1 MLLEILGVV
10 APVFLI
16 AGIGYLLEKGGA
28 GLHHETMS
36 TLVMT
41 AGAPALIFSSLT
53 STELSNSTLASVSA
67 GALGVAIISAGL
79 SLIVLAVLRLP
90 VRSFLPSLTMANAGN
105 IGLPCAYLAFGADGL
120 ALGAGSSSSMPS
132 CYTPSCRFS
141 RADRSRSMAY
151 SASRLFGL
159 SLLPSCSRLSGM
171 TPPGILADTTEILG
185 GMMIPIMVILLGGAL
200 ARLKVSDVGVSV
212 RLGVAR
218 LLIGV
223 SAGTLVVTAFRFRGI
238 EAGTVFLLAS
248 MPAATVTYVF
258 AQRYNRSPEQVAGL
272 IVTSTV
278 LVFLALPAILVRRDQ
293 HELAVNPPLV
303 SAEWLAGRLDDCDH

>member
-67 GALGVAIISAGL
+67 GALGVAIIGAGL

-90 VRSFLPSLTMANAGN
+90 VRNFLPSLTMPNAGN

-120 ALGAGSSSSMPS
+120 ALGAAFFFVNAILLYTVMPILSRGS
-132 CYTPSCRFS
+132 FS
-141 RADRSRSMAY
+141 LDSVFREPLVWAVVA
-151 SASRLFGL
+151 AIVF
-159 SLLPSCSRLSGM
+159 RLSGM

-185 GMMIPIMVILLGGAL
+185 GMMIPIMVILLGGTL

-258 AQRYNRSPEQVAGL
+258 AQRYDRSPEQVAGL

-278 LVFLALPAILVRRDQ
+278 LVFLALPAILFV
-293 HELAVNPPLV
+293 AISMSSP
-303 SAEWLAGRLDDCDH
+303 

>member
-1 MLLEILGVV
+1 MTAEVGAGPTERNLLLEILGVV

-67 GALGVAIISAGL
+67 GALGVAIISAAL

-105 IGLPCAYLAFGADGL
+105 LGLPCAYLAFGADGL
-120 ALGAGSSSSMPS
+120 ALGAAFFFVNAILLYTVMPILSRGS
-132 CYTPSCRFS
+132 FS
-141 RADRSRSMAY
+141 LDDVFREPLVWAVVA
-151 SASRLFGL
+151 AIVF
-159 SLLPSCSRLSGM
+159 RLSGM

-212 RLGVAR
+212 RLGAAR

-278 LVFLALPAILVRRDQ
+278 LVFLALPAILFV
-293 HELAVNPPLV
+293 AISMSSP
-303 SAEWLAGRLDDCDH
+303 

>member
-1 MLLEILGVV
+1 M
-10 APVFLI
+10 
-16 AGIGYLLEKGGA
+16 
-28 GLHHETMS
+28 
-36 TLVMT
+36 
-41 AGAPALIFSSLT
+41 
-53 STELSNSTLASVSA
+53 SA
-67 GALGVAIISAGL
+67 GALGVAIIGAGL
-79 SLIVLAVLRLP
+79 SLIVLVVLRLP
-90 VRSFLPSLTMANAGN
+90 VRSFLPSLTMGNAGN

-120 ALGAGSSSSMPS
+120 ALGAAFFFVNAILLYTVMPILSRGS
-132 CYTPSCRFS
+132 FS
-141 RADRSRSMAY
+141 LDSVFREPLVWAVVA
-151 SASRLFGL
+151 AIVF
-159 SLLPSCSRLSGM
+159 RLSGM

-185 GMMIPIMVILLGGAL
+185 GMMIPVMVILLGGAL

-278 LVFLALPAILVRRDQ
+278 LVFLALPAILFV
-293 HELAVNPPLV
+293 AISMSSP
-303 SAEWLAGRLDDCDH
+303 